1 MNKASTHARNMNM
14 RFPLYGVLTAIGLA
28 FALAINGRM
37 ENLDAVQSPDV
48 APIVAERDLRFDDM
62 ANGDIGIF
70 DASTG
75 ARIDTIAPG
84 QDNFMRGMVRALVR
98 ERRKASIG
106 KDAPFRLT
114 AHSDGHL
121 LLADPATGEALDLGS
136 FGSENIDDFV
146 RLLPPIAAVKAAD
159 AQAVGSSQTESR
171 LN

>member
-1 MNKASTHARNMNM
+1 MNEASTHARNMNM

-28 FALAINGRM
+28 FALAINGRL
-37 ENLDAVQSPDV
+37 EKLEAGNQQDAS
-48 APIVAERDLRFDDM
+48 PIVSERDLRFDDL

-75 ARIDTIAPG
+75 NRIDTIAPG

-106 KDAPFRLT
+106 RDAPFRLS

-121 LLADPATGEALDLGS
+121 LLADPATGEVLDLGS
-136 FGSENIDDFV
+136 FGSENIGDFA
-146 RLLPPIAAVKAAD
+146 RLLPPVAAVKAAD
-159 AQAVGSSQTESR
+159 AQAVAGRAS
-171 LN
+171 